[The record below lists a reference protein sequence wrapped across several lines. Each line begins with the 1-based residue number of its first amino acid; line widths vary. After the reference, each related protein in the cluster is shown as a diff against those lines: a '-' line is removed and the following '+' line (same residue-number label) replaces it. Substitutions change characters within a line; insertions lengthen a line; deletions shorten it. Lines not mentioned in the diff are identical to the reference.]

1 MIKVGPVGS
10 NGGSIW
16 EENGRSEVAGIFVSY
31 TENRIQSLQFLFY
44 ENGKFVQSN
53 KHGSQFSENFCAHV
67 FDYPSEFLTSISG
80 SYIGDGYLST
90 GLDAIKFNT
99 NEGSYGPFGRTE
111 PTSSSKQFNFQLRNR
126 LFGGFHGTMSPS
138 AVESIGIYLKPVVS
152 SMINLKGGSLK
163 GGSLKGGSQ
172 KVKDEK

>member
-10 NGGSIW
+10 DGGSIW

-44 ENGKFVQSN
+44 ENGNFVQSN
-53 KHGSQFSENFCAHV
+53 KHGSHHSENFCALL

-80 SYIGDGYLST
+80 SYIGDRYLST

-99 NEGSYGPFGRTE
+99 NKSSYGPFGRTE
-111 PTSSSKQFNFQLRNR
+111 PTSNSKQFNFQLGNHR

-138 AVESIGIYLKPVVS
+138 AVESIGIYVKPVVS
-152 SMINLKGGSLK
+152 SMTNLKGSLR
-163 GGSLKGGSQ
+163 
-172 KVKDEK
+172 VKAEK